1 MQLFTGGLSNAVLQA
16 ICWTLIH
23 SLWQGVIAAVIA
35 ALIVT
40 FTKRS
45 AASVRYNLLVGVLL
59 VLVVSISI
67 TAVRQ
72 LKYSSRAG
80 DESITTTVPAGS
92 SSPAH
97 FETGEGKV
105 KTDAVT
111 QNLTQQFSSFCNEH
125 ASLIVL
131 IWFLLFLIKCSQL
144 LASVRHIQRIRRC
157 NKIGRAHV

>member
-23 SLWQGVIAAVIA
+23 SVWQGVIAAVIA

-67 TAVRQ
+67 TTVRQ
-72 LKYSSRAG
+72 L
-80 DESITTTVPAGS
+80 
-92 SSPAH
+92 
-97 FETGEGKV
+97 
-105 KTDAVT
+105 
-111 QNLTQQFSSFCNEH
+111 N
-125 ASLIVL
+125 
-131 IWFLLFLIKCSQL
+131 
-144 LASVRHIQRIRRC
+144 
-157 NKIGRAHV
+157 